1 MKELLLVDCC
11 VRGKESRTRKLVDAF
26 LESLDQKKYH
36 VTVVSPEAEGMVPLT
51 GANFARREKLVADG
65 ELDHPRFHYARQ
77 FSQADAVVF
86 AAPLWELSFPAILK
100 VYIENVSVK
109 GLTFG
114 CDADG
119 LFGSCRGSRLIFLT
133 TRGERYAGSDMEQ
146 GSRYL
151 EAMAKFFGF
160 GGYACIAAD
169 GLDANGA
176 DAKTI
181 LADACGRARGLAAS
195 LN

>member
-11 VRGKESRTRKLVDAF
+11 IRGKESRTRKLIEAF
-26 LESLDQKKYH
+26 LEGLDPKKYH
-36 VTVVSPEAEGMVPLT
+36 VTAISPEAEGMVPLT
-51 GANFARREKLVADG
+51 GANFAQREKLVAEG
-65 ELDHPRFHYARQ
+65 RLDHPRFCYAQQ
-77 FSQADAVVF
+77 FAQADVVVF

-109 GLTFG
+109 GITFG

-133 TRGERYAGSDMEQ
+133 TRGERYENSDLEQ

-160 GGYACIAAD
+160 GGYACVAAD
-169 GLDANGA
+169 GLDARGG
-176 DAKTI
+176 DSRI
-181 LADACGRARGLAAS
+181 IMADACGRARGLAAS
-195 LN
+195 LS

>member
-1 MKELLLVDCC
+1 MKELLLIDCC
-11 VRGKESRTRKLVDAF
+11 IRGKDSRTRKLADAF
-26 LESLDQKKYH
+26 LEGLDRKKFQ
-36 VTVVSPEAEGMVPLT
+36 VSVVNPEAEAMTPLV
-51 GANFARREKLVADG
+51 GASFAQRERLVEEG
-65 ELDHPRFHYARQ
+65 QLDHPRFHYARQ
-77 FSQADAVVF
+77 FSQADVVVF

-133 TRGERYAGSDMEQ
+133 TRGERYAGSDLEQ

-160 GGYACIAAD
+160 GGYACVAAD
-169 GLDANGA
+169 GLDAAGA
-176 DAKTI
+176 DSKTI

-195 LN
+195 LT